1 MPGSGVPGSQKE
13 DGFGAEPVGNTE
25 FQGQNLCKKLVG
37 WDYVYW
43 NMVKEWLYSVSKRE
57 LPSNKNKTK
66 QNKKNSTYPCSYGVY
81 ILVETNVMN
90 I

>member
-1 MPGSGVPGSQKE
+1 MATQELRQKPTEMNGERWGLEKDSVRQACDAPRLMPGSGVPGSQNE

-43 NMVKEWLYSVSKRE
+43 NMVKE
-57 LPSNKNKTK
+57 
-66 QNKKNSTYPCSYGVY
+66 
-81 ILVETNVMN
+81 
-90 I
+90 